1 MKRKQEKR
9 KKKIRKR
16 RVVIERER
24 GGEKTE
30 ERKKGKERGKIEERC
45 DDIRKVEAS
54 MGNREKRREEIEN

>member
-16 RVVIERER
+16 RVVIERE